1 MTWMRY
7 FCAAVFLAL
16 PWLIG
21 AAPGPVA
28 QIGAWAAALLVIA
41 GLLIVQS
48 LRAWPLSLLLAAS
61 LSCGMAGLQYSGWGA
76 AFSPWLAQAGAGEML
91 ANLRQRNQFA
101 CLMAL
106 GFLAALAWLVWNAN
120 SRKAHD
126 VRAVAGTV
134 ARVQLPRLVFG
145 LSLLIALLGFG
156 NALSG
161 SRTGFLQWLAV
172 LGLLLIW
179 RRSLIL
185 GWKWIAGAAA
195 LGYMLGMIA
204 APRLAELLGHGNAG
218 LLGRAD
224 DSNAFS
230 RIALW
235 SNVWELVLQKPW
247 GGWGAGSLAYAHY
260 STSFAGTR
268 FMEMLDNAHNLPLH
282 MAFVFGLPVAA
293 LFCAFGG
300 WLIWKN
306 KPWLDTQPDRQLA
319 WGCLMVIGIHS
330 MLEYPLWYGP
340 FFMTALICIGVLC
353 GDLWRNI
360 LLAGTESA
368 RVAIV
373 LGVRRVSKCLGV
385 LLLACTAFVAFDY
398 HRVSQMFVQHEER
411 SAWYPDPMAA
421 AKSSLLFKSH
431 AKFAELQITP
441 LSRETA
447 PRVLQLSSELIEWSP
462 EPRIIENLI
471 ESATMMELDDLAMFH
486 LQRYRV
492 AYPAAYAAWHAKWR
506 LATAAK

>member
-1 MTWMRY
+1 MKY

-41 GLLIVQS
+41 VLLISQS
-48 LRAWPLSLLLAAS
+48 LRAWPVSLLFAAG
-61 LSCGMAGLQYSGWGA
+61 LSVGMAGLQYLGWA
-76 AFSPWLAQAGAGEML
+76 AGFSPWLAQAGAGEML

-101 CLMAL
+101 SLMAL
-106 GFLAALAWLVWNAN
+106 GFLAALALLAWNSN
-120 SRKAHD
+120 SRKAYD
-126 VRAVAGTV
+126 VSAAAASA
-134 ARVQLPRLVFG
+134 ARVRLPRLVFG
-145 LSLLIALLGFG
+145 LSLLVALLGFG

-185 GWKWIAGAAA
+185 GWKWVAGAAA

-204 APRLAELLGHGNAG
+204 APRLAELLGHLNAG
-218 LLGRAD
+218 LLGRAS

-230 RIALW
+230 RLALW

-282 MAFVFGLPVAA
+282 MAFIFGLPFAA
-293 LFCAFGG
+293 LFCAFVG

-306 KPWLDTQPDRQLA
+306 KPWLEIQPDRQLA
-319 WGCLMVIGIHS
+319 WGCLMVMGIHS

-340 FFMTALICIGVLC
+340 FFMTAVICVGVLC
-353 GDLWRNI
+353 LDLWRKW
-360 LLAGTESA
+360 LLAGKEYTRTA
-368 RVAIV
+368 MI
-373 LGVRRVSKCLGV
+373 LGVRWVSKCLGV
-385 LLLACTAFVAFDY
+385 LLLACTAFVLFDY
-398 HRVSQMFVQHEER
+398 HRVSQMFVPHEER

-441 LSRETA
+441 LSRESA
-447 PRVLQLSSELIEWSP
+447 PRVLELSSELMEWSP

-492 AYPAAYAAWHAKWR
+492 AYPAAYAAWHAKWG
-506 LATAAK
+506 LVPATK